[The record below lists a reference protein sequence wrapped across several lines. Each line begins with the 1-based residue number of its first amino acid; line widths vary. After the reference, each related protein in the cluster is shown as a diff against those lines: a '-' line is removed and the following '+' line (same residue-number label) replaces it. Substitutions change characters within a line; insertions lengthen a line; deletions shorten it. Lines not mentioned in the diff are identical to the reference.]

1 MVTTL
6 NQVLVVEHLKVCNQ
20 LIIVAIFQFLVSN
33 YLPLILPTN
42 KPFANLLIH

>member
-6 NQVLVVEHLKVCNQ
+6 NQVLVVEHLKVRTQ
-20 LIIVAIFQFLVSN
+20 LIVVTILQFLVSN
-33 YLPLILPTN
+33 YLPLILPKN